1 MAGMTK
7 QEKKKAYFQRLTHLV
22 KTYPQILIV
31 SVDNVGSRQMASIRH
46 SLRGKAE
53 ILMGKNTMIRMVLN
67 TSFPES
73 EDVKRLLSC
82 VRLNVGFVFCMTDP
96 FEIRK
101 IILENR
107 VPAPARQ
114 GVIAPCDVF
123 ISAGATGMDPSQTSF
138 FQALG
143 ISTKIVKGQIEI
155 QNDVHLIKVNDK
167 VTASSA
173 TLLQKL
179 NIRPF
184 SYGLKIEKLYDNGH
198 LVEASALDITEEDI
212 INIVKVGVANV
223 NGMSLALG
231 FPTPLSINHS
241 LLAAFKNCVSLALG
255 TDTTFKE
262 MQGIKD
268 RLDNPELFASQAAA
282 APAAGG
288 NAAAEETPAAAEE
301 EEEEEDDMGFSLFD

>member
-1 MAGMTK
+1 MAGMSK
-7 QEKKKAYFQRLTHLV
+7 QEKKKAYFERLTHLV

-31 SVDNVGSRQMASIRH
+31 SVDHVGSRQMANVRH

-67 TSFPES
+67 SSFPDS
-73 EDVKRLLSC
+73 EDMAKLLSC
-82 VRLNVGFVFCMTDP
+82 IKLNVGFVFCMTDP
-96 FEIRK
+96 LEIRK

-123 ISAGATGMDPSQTSF
+123 ISAGSTGMDPSQTSF

-155 QNDVHLIKVNDK
+155 QNDVHLIKENDR

-179 NIRPF
+179 NMKPF
-184 SYGLKIEKLYDNGH
+184 SYGLKIEKFYDSGH
-198 LVEASALDITEEDI
+198 LVEAKALEITEEDI
-212 INIVKVGVANV
+212 LDVVKAGVSNV
-223 NGMSLALG
+223 NAMSLALG
-231 FPTPLSINHS
+231 FPTAFSINHS
-241 LLAAFKNCVSLALG
+241 LLGAFKNCVSLALE
-255 TDTTFKE
+255 TDICFKE

-268 RLDNPELFASQAAA
+268 RLDNPELFAAAAAAPVAAAAATEEAAA
-282 APAAGG
+282 APAA
-288 NAAAEETPAAAEE
+288 E

>member
-1 MAGMTK
+1 MTK
-7 QEKKKAYFQRLTHLV
+7 QEKKKAYFERLTHLV

-31 SVDNVGSRQMASIRH
+31 SVDNVGSRQMANVRH
-46 SLRGKAE
+46 SLRGKAK

-67 TSFPES
+67 TSFPGS
-73 EDVKRLLSC
+73 EVISRLLSC
-82 VRLNVGFVFCMTDP
+82 VKLNVGFVFCIDDP
-96 FEIRK
+96 LEIRR

-179 NIRPF
+179 DMKPF
-184 SYGLKIEKLYDNGH
+184 SYGLKIEKFYDSGH
-198 LVEASALDITEEDI
+198 LVEASALDITEDDI
-212 INIVKVGVANV
+212 LNVVKTGVTNV
-223 NGMSLALG
+223 NALSLAIG
-231 FPTPLSINHS
+231 FPTSLSINHS
-241 LLAAFKNCVSLALG
+241 LLAAFKNCVSLALA

-268 RLDNPELFASQAAA
+268 RLDNPELFAAAAAA
-282 APAAGG
+282 APAAGAG
-288 NAAAEETPAAAEE
+288 AAAAEAAPAAAEE

>member
-7 QEKKKAYFQRLTHLV
+7 IEKKKAYFDRLTHLV

-31 SVDNVGSRQMASIRH
+31 SVDHVGSRQMANIRH
-46 SLRGKAE
+46 SLRGKAV

-67 TSFPES
+67 ESFPNS

-82 VRLNVGFVFCMTDP
+82 IKLNVGFVFCISDP
-96 FEIRK
+96 LEIRK

-123 ISAGATGMDPSQTSF
+123 ISAGSTGMDPSQTSF

-167 VTASSA
+167 VNASSA

-179 NIRPF
+179 NMKPF
-184 SYGLKIEKLYDNGH
+184 SYGLKIEKFYDSGH
-198 LVEASALDITEEDI
+198 LVEASALDITEDDI
-212 INIVKVGVANV
+212 INIVKTGVTNLNAV
-223 NGMSLALG
+223 SLSIG
-231 FPTPLSINHS
+231 FPTTLSINHS
-241 LLAAFKNCVSLALG
+241 LLGAFKNCVSLALG

-262 MQGIKD
+262 MQGIKE
-268 RLDNPELFASQAAA
+268 RLENPELFAAVA
-282 APAAGG
+282 APAAS
-288 NAAAEETPAAAEE
+288 AAAAADSSAAAAQPEE
-301 EEEEEDDMGFSLFD
+301 EEEDDDMGFSLFD

>member
-7 QEKKKAYFQRLTHLV
+7 IEKKKAYFDRLTHLV

-31 SVDNVGSRQMASIRH
+31 SVDHVGSRQMANIRH

-67 TSFPES
+67 ESFPNS

-82 VRLNVGFVFCMTDP
+82 IKLNVGFVFCMSDP
-96 FEIRK
+96 LEIRK

-123 ISAGATGMDPSQTSF
+123 ISAGSTGMDPSQTSF

-167 VTASSA
+167 VNASSA

-179 NIRPF
+179 NMKPF
-184 SYGLKIEKLYDNGH
+184 SYGLKIEKFYDSGH
-198 LVEASALDITEEDI
+198 LVEASALDITEDDI
-212 INIVKVGVANV
+212 INIVKTGVTNLNAV
-223 NGMSLALG
+223 SLSIG
-231 FPTPLSINHS
+231 FPTTLSINHS
-241 LLAAFKNCVSLALG
+241 LLGAFKNCVSLALG

-262 MQGIKD
+262 MQGIKE
-268 RLDNPELFASQAAA
+268 RLENPELFAAVA
-282 APAAGG
+282 APAASAASAAESS
-288 NAAAEETPAAAEE
+288 AAAAQPEE
-301 EEEEEDDMGFSLFD
+301 EEEDDDMGFSLFD